1 MVKTRPF
8 PWKRLFAVL
17 IALLLLVFFDQ
28 WTKGLA
34 VRFLKPGGPVVLI
47 DGVLELLYTENTGA
61 AFGIMKGMHWFFY
74 AVGILVSLAALF
86 VILRM
91 PARKRY
97 LPLGLDLVFVM
108 AGALGNLIDRMRYS
122 YVVDFIYFKP
132 IDFPV
137 FNVAD
142 IYITC
147 SCVVLALLFLFFYR
161 EEELKFL

>member
-1 MVKTRPF
+1 
-8 PWKRLFAVL
+8 
-17 IALLLLVFFDQ
+17 
-28 WTKGLA
+28 
-34 VRFLKPGGPVVLI
+34 
-47 DGVLELLYTENTGA
+47 
-61 AFGIMKGMHWFFY
+61 
-74 AVGILVSLAALF
+74 
-86 VILRM
+86 
-91 PARKRY
+91 
-97 LPLGLDLVFVM
+97 M